1 MKTQLFISLLLLNSC
16 ISSDKIK
23 STGIKEIQFGT
34 GGGFVGST
42 TSHSLDNN
50 GGLILIGNQI
60 NPKKKLS
67 GKVTEVIFTLA
78 NKLKSYRFNEPDN
91 FYSFIT
97 IITAN
102 DTNRIVW
109 GISSQTIDTTAIQL
123 HRRLTSLTK

>member
-1 MKTQLFISLLLLNSC
+1 M
-16 ISSDKIK
+16 
-23 STGIKEIQFGT
+23 EIQFGT

-42 TSHSLDNN
+42 TAHSIDNN
-50 GGLILIGNQI
+50 GSLVLIGNQI
-60 NPKKKLS
+60 NPEKKLS
-67 GKVTEVIFTLA
+67 RQQTEDIYTLA
-78 NKLKSYRFNEPDN
+78 NKLKSYRFYEPDN

-109 GISSQTIDTTAIQL
+109 GISSQSIDTTAIQL